1 MTIMMIAMAV
11 MLASSAPPAT
21 TPILPGTWANPSK
34 SVHVAFKRCGQAMCG
49 TIVWANAKAKADA
62 ARGGTKTLIGAVLFE
77 KFRGDGKARWRGA
90 VFIADIGQRVSGTI
104 TQENPK
110 TIIGEGCLI
119 AGLGCKSQRWS
130 RIK

>member
-1 MTIMMIAMAV
+1 MTTFFMAIAAL
-11 MLASSAPPAT
+11 LAAPAPAT
-21 TPILPGTWANPSK
+21 TILPGTWANPSK

-49 TIVWANAKAKADA
+49 TIVWANAKAQADA
-62 ARGGTKTLIGAVLFE
+62 RRGGTDKLIGAVLFE
-77 KFRGDGKARWRGA
+77 GFVPESGARWRGA
-90 VFIADIGQRVSGTI
+90 VFIPDIGQRVSGTI
-104 TQENPK
+104 TQENAR

>member
-1 MTIMMIAMAV
+1 MIMLSMAIAAL
-11 MLASSAPPAT
+11 LAGPAAASQ

-34 SVHVAFKRCGQAMCG
+34 SVHVAFKRCGPAMCG

-62 ARGGTKTLIGAVLFE
+62 ARGGTNKLIGAVLFE
-77 KFRGDGKARWRGA
+77 KFVADGTARWRGA
-90 VFIADIGQRVSGTI
+90 VFIPDIGQRVSGTI
-104 TQENPK
+104 RQQNAK

-119 AGLGCKSQRWS
+119 AGLGCKAQSWT

>member
-1 MTIMMIAMAV
+1 MTTFILAIAA
-11 MLASSAPPAT
+11 MLAAPAPAT
-21 TPILPGTWANPSK
+21 TILPGTWANPSK

-49 TIVWANAKAKADA
+49 TIVWANAKAQADA
-62 ARGGTKTLIGAVLFE
+62 RRGGTNKLIGAVLFE
-77 KFRGDGKARWRGA
+77 KFVAETPKRWRGA
-90 VFIADIGQRVSGTI
+90 VFIPDIGQRVSGTI
-104 TQENPK
+104 TQENAK

>member
-1 MTIMMIAMAV
+1 MTTFVMAIAAL
-11 MLASSAPPAT
+11 LAAPAPAQA
-21 TPILPGTWANPSK
+21 ILPGTWANPSK
-34 SVHVAFKRCGQAMCG
+34 SVHVAFKRCGPAMCG

-62 ARGGTKTLIGAVLFE
+62 ARGGTNKLIGAVLFE
-77 KFRGDGKARWRGA
+77 KFVADGAARWRGA
-90 VFIADIGQRVSGTI
+90 VFIPDIGQRVSGTI
-104 TQENPK
+104 TQENAK